1 MANNGSRG
9 PRGPYGFDQEENERL
24 RRENQTLE
32 EKVKKLTRDLKAALE
47 KLEKWMGVVKKL
59 KEPPNDYAVFVRPHP
74 GGKPDE
80 IDVLLH
86 GHMVKVNLVIEGMTA
101 NDLKCGWEVVVN
113 ANGQVIE
120 VTKDYW
126 HWGESVAFR
135 ERLSD
140 DLALVVANDGG
151 AVKQCFISPELKDVQ
166 LKEGDLLLDCHGL
179 LVRALPKTEE
189 KEHFKDVEEISEYNW
204 SRVGGLSK
212 ALKQINRVLTTFK
225 EAEVYKNVFG
235 GKKLDVGMILH
246 GPPGCGK
253 TLVAKCIAADLG
265 RHRGLKCYFM
275 PIVGAELSNKYVGET
290 SRKIREV
297 FERAKERAGKDA
309 MVLIFIDEMDSLFR
323 SRSSSSMEHEPWQ
336 AEHIGQFCAI
346 LDGMDNLGNIF
357 IIGASNH
364 KHLIDAAILRAGR
377 LGKDIRIFRP
387 QDPGPVAEVLGI
399 YLTATLPFAKKYLE
413 SDVYEYVDTY
423 GDGKPK
429 QVELGKDREKIR
441 QHFIN
446 LLVKRLLYTGPELK
460 LKDEDGKSMKVTNDF
475 TILTENGKERK
486 HLKDFLS
493 GAGLASIVET
503 AKELALA
510 RYIKA
515 KEAGENPEPDIRM
528 QDFYRAVDEELRRTK
543 YSFPRPEKDHPL
555 GFMPEK

>member
-1 MANNGSRG
+1 MPNHGSRG
-9 PRGPYGFDQEENERL
+9 PHSPYGFDFEEVERL
-24 RRENQTLE
+24 RREKQAAE
-32 EKVKKLTRDLKAALE
+32 EKVSDLT
-47 KLEKWMGVVKKL
+47 KKL
-59 KEPPNDYAVFVRPHP
+59 KQVIKKLEYWLKVVKMLKSPPNDYAVFVRPHP
-74 GGKPDE
+74 NGQPDE
-80 IDVLLH
+80 IDILLR
-86 GHMVKVNLVIEGMTA
+86 GHMTKVFLVIERMTA
-101 NDLKCGWEVVVN
+101 QDLKCGWEVLVN
-113 ANGQVIE
+113 ANGQAIE
-120 VTKDYW
+120 ITKDYW

-140 DLALVVANDGG
+140 DLALVAANDSG

-179 LVRALPKTEE
+179 LVKALPKTEE
-189 KEHFKDVEEISEYNW
+189 KEHFKDVEEISEYDW

-225 EAEVYKNVFG
+225 EARIYKEKFD
-235 GKKLDVGMILH
+235 GKRLDVGMVLH

-253 TLVAKCIAADLG
+253 TLVAKCIAAELG

-297 FERAKERAGKDA
+297 FERAKERAGENV

-346 LDGMDNLGNIF
+346 LDGTDKLGNIF

-364 KHLIDAAILRAGR
+364 KHLIDSAILRAGR
-377 LGKDIRIFRP
+377 LGKDIRIYRP
-387 QDPGPVAEVLGI
+387 KTPEAVAEILKI
-399 YLTATLPFAKKYLE
+399 YVTPNLPFAQKYFE
-413 SDVYEYVDTY
+413 SDVYEYTDTC
-423 GDGKPK
+423 GDGKLK
-429 QVELGKDREKIR
+429 QAELGKDREKIR
-441 QHFIN
+441 EHFIS

-460 LKDEDGKSMKVTNDF
+460 LKDEDGKSRTVTNEF
-475 TILTENGKERK
+475 TILSDKGAERK

-515 KEAGENPEPDIRM
+515 KEAGQDPKPDIRL
-528 QDFYRAVDEELRRTK
+528 QDFYRATDEELRRLM
-543 YSFPRPEKDHPL
+543 YMFPRPEKDNPM